1 MRLLLLTALAMTAF
15 AANSLLNRAAVGA
28 GLIDPFSF
36 AAIRVASGAAVLL
49 VLVRLRGKPLPWRGR
64 LVPVLSLTAYMMG
77 FSAAYLGLAAGTGA
91 LILFGT
97 VQVTM
102 FIGARRAG
110 ESLPARRWI
119 GAGLALVGLA
129 ALLLPGAGAV
139 PELPPALAMVAAG
152 IGWGIY
158 SLSGRG
164 GTDPLA
170 ATAANFT
177 LALPLVLLPLLF
189 SAPQLLSGPQ
199 VDPAGIELAIASGAI
214 ASGLGY
220 ALWFAVVPQLGAAR
234 AAVAQLSVPVIA
246 LAGGALLL
254 AEMPQP
260 AVILAALLVLAGV
273 ALAARR

>member
-15 AANSLLNRAAVGA
+15 AANSLLNRAAVGS
-28 GLIDPFSF
+28 GLVDPFTF

-49 VLVRLRGKPLPWRGR
+49 VLVRLRSRPLPWRGR
-64 LVPVLSLTAYMMG
+64 LVPVLALTAYMLG

-102 FIGARRAG
+102 FTGALRAG
-110 ESLPARRWI
+110 ESLPMRRWI
-119 GAGLALVGLA
+119 GAGLALTGLA

-139 PELPPALAMVAAG
+139 PALPPALAMVAAG

-158 SLSGRG
+158 SLSGRA

-177 LALPLVLLPLLF
+177 LALPLVLLPLLA
-189 SAPQLLSGPQ
+189 SAPQ
-199 VDPAGIELAIASGAI
+199 VDPAGIALAVASGAI

-254 AEMPQP
+254 AEMPRP